1 MNTETDRAGDG
12 LDLGPGIIEVR
23 SITSRCFGI
32 RVERRF
38 VAKLKN
44 IAGIKRAN
52 AKSDL
57 FCIELDGMNNNPDD
71 ALRRFRELAAL
82 GGAGAYFVLK
92 RPKHPRA

>member
-12 LDLGPGIIEVR
+12 LDLGPGIVEIR
-23 SITSRCFGI
+23 PITSRCFGI
-32 RVERRF
+32 RVERRL
-38 VAKLKN
+38 VAKLKD
-44 IAGIKRAN
+44 IVGITRAN

-82 GGAGAYFVLK
+82 GGAGAHFGVKRSK
-92 RPKHPRA
+92 RPRA